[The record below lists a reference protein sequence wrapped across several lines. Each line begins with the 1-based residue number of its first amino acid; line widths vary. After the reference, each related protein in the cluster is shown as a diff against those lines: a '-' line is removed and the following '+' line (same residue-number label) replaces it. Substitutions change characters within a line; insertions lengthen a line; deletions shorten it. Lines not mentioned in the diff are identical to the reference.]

1 MGDYETVTDLATI
14 SLRPSPAEV
23 ELDRVPEL
31 LGAMERLRTIGYQI
45 ARITV
50 ALLMAVPGTLT

>member
-1 MGDYETVTDLATI
+1 
-14 SLRPSPAEV
+14 
-23 ELDRVPEL
+23 
-31 LGAMERLRTIGYQI
+31 MERLRTIGYQI